1 MKSLEKE
8 LNRDI
13 FSSDKVINK
22 KTKTEISK
30 YSSTKVKARN
40 FLTNVSYSGIKD
52 KDYQNRSFVIDIFSF
67 LILYLNPFYLERKF
81 ESNIER
87 DYVNVL
93 WSFLMPETLYNFIC
107 RDENV
112 KTLNK
117 IKLKFPHAIEIV
129 KLFIEDE
136 SIGTQEQQFNTLK
149 DYLIKNAKIYQFIFG
164 NLFPRCFA
172 RIDDYGIQS
181 KTTFNFHYKN
191 YLAQKS
197 VFEWQQKNSFLSSLN
212 NNDEMNTSA
221 NSTPLNMTNLNE
233 EEKDIEIK
241 KEIEDDVQIFSVS
254 VGKKK
259 KNTQKLKEEKDK
271 IKAEK
276 KITKRNEKK
285 RKLEEKLIENTE
297 KLQKIK
303 KTKINK

>member
-1 MKSLEKE
+1 MTQKQEDLQKLLELEQQRHYQDFQAAELKTAITNIQKDPLTETMKSLEKE
-8 LNRDI
+8 LNLGI
-13 FSSDKVINK
+13 FSSDNVMEK
-22 KTKTEISK
+22 KTKSKSEISR

-52 KDYQNRSFVIDIFSF
+52 KDYQNRSFAIDIFSF

-136 SIGTQEQQFNTLK
+136 SIGMQQQQFDTLK
-149 DYLIKNAKIYQFIFG
+149 DYLIKMQNYINLSLETFFQDVLQELTIMVFNLRLHLIFIT
-164 NLFPRCFA
+164 
-172 RIDDYGIQS
+172 RII
-181 KTTFNFHYKN
+181 
-191 YLAQKS
+191 
-197 VFEWQQKNSFLSSLN
+197 
-212 NNDEMNTSA
+212 
-221 NSTPLNMTNLNE
+221 
-233 EEKDIEIK
+233 
-241 KEIEDDVQIFSVS
+241 
-254 VGKKK
+254 
-259 KNTQKLKEEKDK
+259 
-271 IKAEK
+271 
-276 KITKRNEKK
+276 
-285 RKLEEKLIENTE
+285 
-297 KLQKIK
+297 
-303 KTKINK
+303 

>member
-1 MKSLEKE
+1 MTQKQVDLQKLLELEQQRHYQDFQAEELKKVITNIQQDPLAETMKSLEKE
-8 LNRDI
+8 LNLGI
-13 FSSDKVINK
+13 FSSDKVIEK
-22 KTKTEISK
+22 KTKSEISK

-136 SIGTQEQQFNTLK
+136 SIGTQQQQFDTLK
-149 DYLIKNAKIYQFIFG
+149 DYLIKMQNYINLSLETFFQDVLQELTITVFNLRLHLIFII
-164 NLFPRCFA
+164 
-172 RIDDYGIQS
+172 RI
-181 KTTFNFHYKN
+181 T
-191 YLAQKS
+191 
-197 VFEWQQKNSFLSSLN
+197 
-212 NNDEMNTSA
+212 
-221 NSTPLNMTNLNE
+221 
-233 EEKDIEIK
+233 
-241 KEIEDDVQIFSVS
+241 
-254 VGKKK
+254 
-259 KNTQKLKEEKDK
+259 
-271 IKAEK
+271 
-276 KITKRNEKK
+276 
-285 RKLEEKLIENTE
+285 
-297 KLQKIK
+297 
-303 KTKINK
+303 